1 MKKLLAAIAAIMLT
15 FLSMGVAH
23 AETKSGPRDVG
34 IKGVWVGTNHGFGNG
49 VFTIQDVRWTI
60 EKVNGVTFTGVKSYR
75 EAQTV
80 DWSAPEPFMGI
91 MYKNGEFHA
100 VDTDGVLIGKR
111 TSPNKIRASYL
122 KAAGDNQDAL
132 VMKVTKASR

>member
-1 MKKLLAAIAAIMLT
+1 
-15 FLSMGVAH
+15 
-23 AETKSGPRDVG
+23 
-34 IKGVWVGTNHGFGNG
+34 
-49 VFTIQDVRWTI
+49 
-60 EKVNGVTFTGVKSYR
+60 
-75 EAQTV
+75 
-80 DWSAPEPFMGI
+80 MGI

-100 VDTDGVLIGKR
+100 VDSDGVIIGKR

>member
-1 MKKLLAAIAAIMLT
+1 
-15 FLSMGVAH
+15 
-23 AETKSGPRDVG
+23 VG
-34 IKGVWVGTNHGFGNG
+34 IKGVWVGTNHGFGKG
-49 VFTIQDVRWTI
+49 VFPIQDVRWTI
-60 EKVNGVTFTGVKSYR
+60 EKVNGVTFTGVKAYR
-75 EAQTV
+75 EAQTLE
-80 DWSAPEPFMGI
+80 WSEPEPFMGI
-91 MYKNGEFHA
+91 MYKSGEFHA